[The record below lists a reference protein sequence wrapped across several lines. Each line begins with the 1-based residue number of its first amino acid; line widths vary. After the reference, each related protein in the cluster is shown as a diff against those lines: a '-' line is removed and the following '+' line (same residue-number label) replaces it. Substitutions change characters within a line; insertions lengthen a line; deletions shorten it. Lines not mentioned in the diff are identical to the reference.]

1 MSSSY
6 AVDGEP
12 PFFSNKERGLEES
25 ELFEVFWAD
34 LDFRTIGH
42 AGSAR

>member
-25 ELFEVFWAD
+25 ELFEDMSV
-34 LDFRTIGH
+34 LGGFRL
-42 AGSAR
+42 